1 VTVTYTVTACPPN
14 VYKMFVAPV
23 KYNTLVVG
31 ALCVT
36 FATWKKAL
44 SRQFR
49 YMYMYELN
57 MKLHCKSGPFGTF
70 APSSPELYSHVSTR
84 GVTRHMETLNRHHFN
99 KTCKSNSMIS

>member
-1 VTVTYTVTACPPN
+1 MTVTYTVTACPPN

-57 MKLHCKSGPFGTF
+57 MKLHCKSGPFCTF
-70 APSSPELYSHVSTR
+70 APYSHESHSHVSTR

-99 KTCKSNSMIS
+99 KTCKSNSRIS